1 MKKKKKTR
9 SRSAQRQRRDAK
21 RTRRPKVS
29 KSDAA
34 IVADKTA
41 AAPKA
46 KASSA
51 STADEGP
58 NRRGAL
64 DAALVVL
71 KKADK
76 PMRCRELIETMA
88 EQGLWSS
95 PKGKT
100 PHATLYAALLR
111 EIRDKGGA
119 SRFRK
124 VDRGLF
130 ALNPTTLIS

>member
-1 MKKKKKTR
+1 MKKKTR

-21 RTRRPKVS
+21 RTRRPKVN

-34 IVADKTA
+34 TTADKTA
-41 AAPKA
+41 AAVKA
-46 KASSA
+46 KASNA
-51 STADEGP
+51 SPADERP
-58 NRRGAL
+58 KRRSAL
-64 DAALVVL
+64 DAASEVL

-88 EQGLWSS
+88 ERGLWTS

-111 EIRDKGGA
+111 EIRNKGDA
-119 SRFRK
+119 SRFRR

-130 ALNPTTLIS
+130 ALNTTTLNG

>member
-1 MKKKKKTR
+1 MMKKKTR
-9 SRSAQRQRRDAK
+9 NQSAQRRRRDAK
-21 RTRRPKVS
+21 GTRRPKVS

-34 IVADKTA
+34 IGADKTA
-41 AAPKA
+41 AAA
-46 KASSA
+46 KASNA
-51 STADEGP
+51 STADERP
-58 NRRGAL
+58 KRRGAL
-64 DAALVVL
+64 AAASEVL

-76 PMRCRELIETMA
+76 PMRCRGLIETMA
-88 EQGLWSS
+88 ERGLWIN

-124 VDRGLF
+124 VDRGQF
-130 ALNPTTLIS
+130 ALNTNAVNR